1 MRTRFFFSFL
11 LLFASVLSAS
21 AKEIFVINEDDSHF
35 YGSRRPEQMN
45 LDGLNAFIDQYAN
58 TRVTHLFLCPN
69 SQCADFRSKTRDAV
83 WDHLDRAEG
92 VLWFANA
99 KRLFDAGLDPYAVW
113 VSRCREK
120 GISPWISMR
129 MNDVHDALEVEHWI
143 HSSFW
148 RDHPELWRVPNSKTS
163 VWVDRAL
170 NYAEPAVYEYNL
182 AFVAEILER
191 YDADGIELDW
201 MRFGFHLTPGKEA
214 EEAPILTRFVA
225 EVRKMAD
232 DWSKK
237 RGHKVSVAV
246 RVPTHPDAAAGLG
259 MDAVDWAKKG
269 LVDWIVP
276 APFWRSTD
284 YDIPVDL
291 WKERVAET
299 GVKVIP
305 CAEHS
310 TAASTILPM
319 MPNSL
324 EMLAGWADTMRY
336 RGADGLYLFNW
347 MDCQTLP
354 VLKSEYE
361 FLLRN
366 GPTGAEKPVYPLA
379 YRDTV
384 PPGFS
389 RGEQLPKNLA
399 DGADF
404 TIPHGSDAQ
413 ATHVLLG
420 LSEDEPVPTGVTLN
434 GKAAVSAEKVPNA
447 GRENVTPFAVRYT
460 FPADAVKAGENQ
472 VSVPKQAEM
481 KGVIRWVEMK

>member
-1 MRTRFFFSFL
+1 MRPAHFFLVVFFFL
-11 LLFASVLSAS
+11 TLPLG

-45 LDGLNAFIDQYAN
+45 LDGLHAFIDQYAD
-58 TRVTHLFLCPN
+58 TQVSHLFLCPN

-92 VLWFANA
+92 VLWFENA

-113 VSRCREK
+113 IDRCREK

-148 RDHPELWRVPNSKTS
+148 RDHPEWWRRPNSETK
-163 VWVDRAL
+163 VWVDRSL
-170 NYAEPAVYEYNL
+170 NYAVPEVYAYNL
-182 AFVAEILER
+182 AFAAEILER

-225 EVRKMAD
+225 EVHKLAEE
-232 DWSKK
+232 WSQK

-276 APFWRSTD
+276 APFWRTTD
-284 YDIPVDL
+284 YDIPVGL
-291 WKERVAET
+291 WKERVAGT

-310 TAASTILPM
+310 TSACHYLPM

-324 EMLAGWADTMRY
+324 QMLAGWADTMRY
-336 RGADGLYLFNW
+336 RGAEGLYLFNW

-361 FLLRN
+361 FLLKN
-366 GPTGAEKPVYPLA
+366 GPAAAENPVYPLA

-384 PPGFS
+384 PEGFS
-389 RGEQLPKNLA
+389 NGEQLPRKLA
-399 DGADF
+399 KGAEF
-404 TIPHGSDAQ
+404 TVPHGSDLGAV
-413 ATHVLLG
+413 HVLLG
-420 LSEDEPVPTGVTLN
+420 VSEDEPVPTGVTLN
-434 GKAAVSAEKVPNA
+434 GKTALSAEKVPNV
-447 GRENVTPFAVRYT
+447 GLEKVTPFAVRYT
-460 FPADAVKAGENQ
+460 FPNDAVRVGENQ
-472 VSVPKQAEM
+472 ISVPAQ
-481 KGVIRWVEMK
+481 KGAKGEIRWVEMN